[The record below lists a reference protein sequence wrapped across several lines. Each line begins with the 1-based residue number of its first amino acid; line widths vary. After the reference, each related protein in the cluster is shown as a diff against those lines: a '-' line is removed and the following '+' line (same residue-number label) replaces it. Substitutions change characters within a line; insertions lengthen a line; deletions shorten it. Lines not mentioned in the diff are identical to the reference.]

1 MALYGVLADIHGNLE
16 ALGAALAALDR
27 RGVRRLV
34 CLGDVVGYNAD
45 PEACVALVRS
55 RCWVTIAGNH
65 DLISIGRLDFR
76 RCSIKAEYALRRTR
90 RELGAQSRAWLGGL
104 PASHMLEDGV
114 VLVHGAV
121 RDVQQYM
128 VTPAIIR
135 ENARLLRE
143 DFPSASVCFFGH
155 SHEQKVYEV
164 VADKVRDATAG
175 QVSLQGDSIS
185 FVNPGSVDASRKRG
199 PRMAECALFDS
210 RAMTVEFLRAPYDGA
225 VVEAKS
231 AVFGYRI
238 NALTDRMY
246 TLRRRTASAARRIG
260 ERLARAAHTGR

>member
-1 MALYGVLADIHGNLE
+1 MALYGVLGDIHGNLE
-16 ALGAALAALDR
+16 ALRAALGALER

-45 PEACVALVRS
+45 PDACVALVRG

-65 DLISIGRLDFR
+65 DLISIGRLGFG
-76 RCSIKAEYALRRTR
+76 RCSIKAEYSLRRTR
-90 RELGAQSRAWLGGL
+90 RELSAESRAWLAGL
-104 PASHMLEDGV
+104 PARQVLEDGV

-128 VTPAIIR
+128 VTPALLR
-135 ENARLLRE
+135 DNARLLLE
-143 DFPSASVCFFGH
+143 DFPDARVCFFGH

-164 VADKVRDATAG
+164 TDEEVRDATAP
-175 QVSLQGDSIS
+175 QVQLAGDSIS

-199 PRMAECALFDS
+199 PRLAECAIFDS
-210 RAMTVEFLRAPYDGA
+210 RGMAVEFLQAPYDGA
-225 VVEAKS
+225 AVEAKA

-238 NALTDRMY
+238 NALTDRLY
-246 TLRRRTASAARRIG
+246 TLRRRTASAARRVG
-260 ERLARAAHTGR
+260 ARLHRGAPSGR